1 MPDPSGRSKAGKVM
15 LRSSDAAEVRNPS
28 VTEFPSMLIAVKG
41 SAIGCGWPW
50 LVQMLDYEILCIRKY
65 VMSDNAD
72 ID

>member
-1 MPDPSGRSKAGKVM
+1 MIG
-15 LRSSDAAEVRNPS
+15 
-28 VTEFPSMLIAVKG
+28 VTPLFLQSLKG

-50 LVQMLDYEILCIRKY
+50 LVQMLDYEILRIRKY